1 MTKKTKNNEEQR
13 VLELRSENFEFN
25 DSDLTVSGYVNKAGD
40 ISKVIGRPDNNGHL
54 QFFYETIDPQA
65 FVDSINNRPDGK
77 PIDLYADHDP
87 QKLLATTDNGSLE
100 LNVDDVG
107 LHMRAQIVNTNDG
120 RDAYELIKSG
130 IMGKMSFGF
139 SVKHASMD
147 YSYANA
153 NKYPLRKVDSLDL
166 MEVSAV
172 RFPAYLD
179 TNIEARNSQE
189 VFAELEKRGFNVSN
203 FECNINENGEDN
215 LNMNFEEM
223 KSDEIRSVIERGK
236 QELEKR
242 EDVNKPA
249 EKVEQREAPQEKTA
263 SDNVIVLR
271 FDENML
277 SKLSQIGSILTRSL
291 AKEEVPA
298 EEHRSEEDLDT
309 DADKKAEKE
318 QKGAEKPEEKPAEK
332 GKEDKKEDRAKC
344 ESKDDKEE
352 DRAKCEP
359 KDDKEEDRAKCEP
372 EDGKNK
378 EDRDLPSD
386 EPQQPPLDEH
396 QLEIKS
402 IIDNLKELFH

>member
-1 MTKKTKNNEEQR
+1 VKKKTKNNEEQR

-25 DSDLTVSGYVNKAGD
+25 DNDLTVSGYVNKAGD
-40 ISKVIGRPDNNGHL
+40 VSKVIGKPDNNGQL

-65 FVDSINNRPDGK
+65 FIDSINNRPDGK

-107 LHMRAQIVNTNDG
+107 LHMSAHIVNTSDG

-139 SVKHASMD
+139 NVRHANMD

-153 NKYPLRKVDSLDL
+153 HQYPLRKVDSLDL

-189 VFAELEKRGFNVSN
+189 AFVELEKRGFNVSN
-203 FECNINENGEDN
+203 FEFDTSGNGEDN

-223 KSDEIRSVIERGK
+223 KSDEIRSLIEHGK

-242 EDVNKPA
+242 EDAETKKPA
-249 EKVEQREAPQEKTA
+249 EEERSQQSEAPQEKA
-263 SDNVIVLR
+263 VSSSSVIVK
-271 FDENML
+271 FDEGVISQL
-277 SKLSQIGSILTRSL
+277 SEIRSALTQL
-291 AKEEVPA
+291 VPKKEAPAKEDRDED
-298 EEHRSEEDLDT
+298 DLDT
-309 DADKKAEKE
+309 DADKQAEEK
-318 QKGAEKPEEKPAEK
+318 QKGVEKPEEKSSKPEEK
-332 GKEDKKEDRAKC
+332 STEDDKEEARAKCESEDDKKEDRAKC
-344 ESKDDKEE
+344 ESEDMKDDKTEN
-352 DRAKCEP
+352 RS
-359 KDDKEEDRAKCEP
+359 
-372 EDGKNK
+372 
-378 EDRDLPSD
+378 LPSD
-386 EPQQPPLDEH
+386 ESQQPPLDQH
-396 QLEIKS
+396 QQEINS
-402 IIDNLKELFH
+402 IIGSLKELFH

>member
-1 MTKKTKNNEEQR
+1 MKNNEEQR

-25 DSDLTVSGYVNKAGD
+25 DNDLTVSGYVNKAGD
-40 ISKVIGRPDNNGHL
+40 ISKVIGRPNDNGQL

-107 LHMRAQIVNTNDG
+107 LHMRAHIVNTNDG

-139 SVKHASMD
+139 IVKHASMD

-153 NKYPLRKVDSLDL
+153 HQYPLRKVDSLDL

-189 VFAELEKRGFNVSN
+189 IFAELERRGFNVSN
-203 FECNINENGEDN
+203 VEFDTRGNGENN

-223 KSDEIRSVIERGK
+223 KSDEIRSIIEQGK
-236 QELEKR
+236 RELEKR
-242 EDVNKPA
+242 DNVETKKPN
-249 EKVEQREAPQEKTA
+249 EEERSQQNEAPQEKA
-263 SDNVIVLR
+263 VSDNVMILR
-271 FDENML
+271 LDENV
-277 SKLSQIGSILTRSL
+277 LSQLSEIRSALTQLIS
-291 AKEEVPA
+291 KEKVPVKEDRN
-298 EEHRSEEDLDT
+298 EEGLDT
-309 DADKKAEKE
+309 DVDKRAEEK
-318 QKGAEKPEEKPAEK
+318 QQDAEKPEEKFV
-332 GKEDKKEDRAKC
+332 EDDK
-344 ESKDDKEE
+344 KEE
-352 DRAKCEP
+352 DRAKYES
-359 KDDKEEDRAKCEP
+359 KDMMGSKSEEDRALP
-372 EDGKNK
+372 LK
-378 EDRDLPSD
+378 EFKQS
-386 EPQQPPLDEH
+386 PLDEH
-396 QLEIKS
+396 QQEINS
-402 IIDNLKELFH
+402 IIGSLKELFH

>member
-1 MTKKTKNNEEQR
+1 MKNNEEQR

-25 DSDLTVSGYVNKAGD
+25 DNDLTVSGYVNKAGD
-40 ISKVIGRPDNNGHL
+40 ISKVIGRPNDNGQL

-107 LHMRAQIVNTNDG
+107 LHMRAHIVNTNDG

-139 SVKHASMD
+139 IVKHASMD

-153 NKYPLRKVDSLDL
+153 HQYPLRKVDSLDL

-189 VFAELEKRGFNVSN
+189 IFAELERRGFNVSN
-203 FECNINENGEDN
+203 VEFDTRGNGENN

-223 KSDEIRSVIERGK
+223 KSDEIRSIIEQGK
-236 QELEKR
+236 RELEKR
-242 EDVNKPA
+242 DNVETKKPN
-249 EKVEQREAPQEKTA
+249 EEERSQQNEAPQEKA
-263 SDNVIVLR
+263 VSDNVMILR
-271 FDENML
+271 LDENV
-277 SKLSQIGSILTRSL
+277 LSQLSEIRSALAQLTS
-291 AKEEVPA
+291 KEKVPVKEDRN
-298 EEHRSEEDLDT
+298 EEGLDT
-309 DADKKAEKE
+309 DVDKRAEEK
-318 QKGAEKPEEKPAEK
+318 QQDAEKPEEKFVED
-332 GKEDKKEDRAKC
+332 DKKEEDRAKC
-344 ESKDDKEE
+344 ESKDMMGSKSEE
-352 DRAKCEP
+352 DRALP
-359 KDDKEEDRAKCEP
+359 LKEFKQ
-372 EDGKNK
+372 
-378 EDRDLPSD
+378 S
-386 EPQQPPLDEH
+386 PLDEH
-396 QLEIKS
+396 QQEINS
-402 IIDNLKELFH
+402 IIGSLKELFH

>member
-1 MTKKTKNNEEQR
+1 MKKKTKNNEEQR

-25 DSDLTVSGYVNKAGD
+25 DNDLTVSGYVNKAGD
-40 ISKVIGRPDNNGHL
+40 ISKVIGKPDSNGQL

-65 FVDSINNRPDGK
+65 FIDSINNRPDGR

-100 LNVDDVG
+100 LTVDDVG
-107 LHMRAQIVNTNDG
+107 LHMSAHIVNTSDG

-139 SVKHASMD
+139 NVRHANMD

-153 NKYPLRKVDSLDL
+153 HQYPLRKVDSLDL

-189 VFAELEKRGFNVSN
+189 VFAELENRGFNVSN
-203 FECNINENGEDN
+203 VEVDTRGNGENN

-223 KSDEIRSVIERGK
+223 KSEEIRSIIEHGK

-242 EDVNKPA
+242 ESSA
-249 EKVEQREAPQEKTA
+249 TTPQEKSVSSTPI
-263 SDNVIVLR
+263 IVK
-271 FDENML
+271 FDEEAMSQL
-277 SKLSQIGSILTRSL
+277 SEIRSAL
-291 AKEEVPA
+291 AKLVPKKEA
-298 EEHRSEEDLDT
+298 PAKEARDDEDDLDT
-309 DADKKAEKE
+309 DADKQAEKMQE
-318 QKGAEKPEEKPAEK
+318 KAEKPEAKPAE
-332 GKEDKKEDRAKC
+332 EAK
-344 ESKDDKEE
+344 KEE
-352 DRAKCEP
+352 DRAKCESE
-359 KDDKEEDRAKCEP
+359 DDKEDRACGSDDKKEDRACGSEDDKKEEDRACGSGDK
-372 EDGKNK
+372 K
-378 EDRDLPSD
+378 EKRSLPPD
-386 EPQQPPLDEH
+386 EPQQAPLDEH
-396 QLEIKS
+396 QQEINS

>member
-1 MTKKTKNNEEQR
+1 MKKKKVKNNEEQR

-25 DSDLTVSGYVNKAGD
+25 DNDLTVSGYVNKAGD
-40 ISKVIGRPDNNGHL
+40 ISKVIGRPNDNGQL

-107 LHMRAQIVNTNDG
+107 LHMRAHIVNTNDG

-139 SVKHASMD
+139 IVKHASMD

-153 NKYPLRKVDSLDL
+153 HQYPLRKVDSLDL

-189 VFAELEKRGFNVSN
+189 IFAELERRGFNVSN
-203 FECNINENGEDN
+203 VEFDTRGNGENN

-223 KSDEIRSVIERGK
+223 KSDEIRSIIEQGK
-236 QELEKR
+236 RELEKR
-242 EDVNKPA
+242 DNVETKKPN
-249 EKVEQREAPQEKTA
+249 EEERSQQNEAPQEKA
-263 SDNVIVLR
+263 VSDNVMILR
-271 FDENML
+271 LDENV
-277 SKLSQIGSILTRSL
+277 LSQLSEIRSALTQLTS
-291 AKEEVPA
+291 KEKVPVKEDRN
-298 EEHRSEEDLDT
+298 EEGLDT
-309 DADKKAEKE
+309 DVDKRAEEK
-318 QKGAEKPEEKPAEK
+318 QQDAEKPEEKFVED
-332 GKEDKKEDRAKC
+332 DKKEEDRAKC
-344 ESKDDKEE
+344 ESKDMMGSKSEE
-352 DRAKCEP
+352 DRALP
-359 KDDKEEDRAKCEP
+359 LKEFKQ
-372 EDGKNK
+372 
-378 EDRDLPSD
+378 S
-386 EPQQPPLDEH
+386 PLDEH
-396 QLEIKS
+396 QQEINS
-402 IIDNLKELFH
+402 IIGSLKELFH

>member
-40 ISKVIGRPDNNGHL
+40 ISKVIGRPDNNGQL

-65 FVDSINNRPDGK
+65 FIDSINNRPDGK

-242 EDVNKPA
+242 EDASTEKAA
-249 EKVEQREAPQEKTA
+249 EEERSQQSEAPQEKTA

-277 SKLSQIGSILTRSL
+277 SKLSQIGSVLTRSL

-298 EEHRSEEDLDT
+298 EEHRSKEDLET

-318 QKGAEKPEEKPAEK
+318 QKGAEKPEEKPTEK
-332 GKEDKKEDRAKC
+332 DKEDRAKC
-344 ESKDDKEE
+344 ES
-352 DRAKCEP
+352 

-396 QLEIKS
+396 QQEIKS

>member
-1 MTKKTKNNEEQR
+1 MKNNEEQR

-25 DSDLTVSGYVNKAGD
+25 DNDLTVSGYVNKAGD
-40 ISKVIGRPDNNGHL
+40 ISKVIGRPDSNGQL

-107 LHMRAQIVNTNDG
+107 LHMRAHIVNTNDG

-139 SVKHASMD
+139 RVKHASMD

-153 NKYPLRKVDSLDL
+153 HKYPLRKVDSLDL

-179 TNIEARNSQE
+179 TNIEARNTQE

-203 FECNINENGEDN
+203 CEFNPDENGENN

-223 KSDEIRSVIERGK
+223 KSDEIRSFIEQGK
-236 QELEKR
+236 QELNKR
-242 EDVNKPA
+242 EDADTEKPA
-249 EKVEQREAPQEKTA
+249 EERSEQKEVPQQKAT
-263 SDNVIVLR
+263 SGNVIVLKL
-271 FDENML
+271 DENIL
-277 SKLSQIGSILTRSL
+277 SKISSVFAQSAT
-291 AKEEVPA
+291 KEEVPT
-298 EEHRSEEDLDT
+298 EDSRDEDDLDT
-309 DADKKAEKE
+309 NADRQVEEEQKKAKKPEEKS
-318 QKGAEKPEEKPAEK
+318 EEKPAED
-332 GKEDKKEDRAKC
+332 EKKEDQEKSEA
-344 ESKDDKEE
+344 EDKEE
-352 DRAKCEP
+352 D
-359 KDDKEEDRAKCEP
+359 KEENRES
-372 EDGKNK
+372 
-378 EDRDLPSD
+378 LSD
-386 EPQQPPLDEH
+386 QPQQASLDEH
-396 QLEIKS
+396 QQEIES
-402 IIDNLKELFH
+402 IIDSLKELFH

>member
-1 MTKKTKNNEEQR
+1 MKNNEEQR
-13 VLELRSENFEFN
+13 VLELRSKNFEFN
-25 DSDLTVSGYVNKAGD
+25 DNDLTVSGYVNKAGD
-40 ISKVIGRPDNNGHL
+40 VSKVIGKPDKSGHL

-65 FVDSINNRPDGK
+65 FVDSINNRPDGR

-107 LHMRAQIVNTNDG
+107 LHMRAHIVNTNDG

-139 SVKHASMD
+139 SVRHATMD

-153 NKYPLRKVDSLDL
+153 HKYPLRKVDALDL

-203 FECNINENGEDN
+203 FEFDDNGNGENN

-223 KSDEIRSVIERGK
+223 KSDEIRSIIEHGK

-242 EDVNKPA
+242 EDA
-249 EKVEQREAPQEKTA
+249 ETKNPTEEERSQQSEAPQEKA
-263 SDNVIVLR
+263 VSGSSVVVK
-271 FDENML
+271 FDEGVMSEL
-277 SKLSQIGSILTRSL
+277 SEIRSAL
-291 AKEEVPA
+291 AQLVPKKEA
-298 EEHRSEEDLDT
+298 RDDDEDLDT
-309 DADKKAEKE
+309 DADKQAEEE
-318 QKGAEKPEEKPAEK
+318 QKKAEKPEEKPASEDRAC
-332 GKEDKKEDRAKC
+332 GSEDDKKEDRAKC
-344 ESKDDKEE
+344 DSEGDKKEDRECKSEDDKKEE
-352 DRAKCEP
+352 DRACGSEENK
-359 KDDKEEDRAKCEP
+359 KEKRSM
-372 EDGKNK
+372 
-378 EDRDLPSD
+378 PSS
-386 EPQQPPLDEH
+386 QPPLDEH
-396 QLEIKS
+396 QQEINS
-402 IIDNLKELFH
+402 IIGSLKELFR

>member
-1 MTKKTKNNEEQR
+1 MNKKTKNNEEQR

-25 DSDLTVSGYVNKAGD
+25 DNDFTVSGYVNKAGD
-40 ISKVIGRPDNNGHL
+40 VSKVIGKPDNNGQL

-65 FVDSINNRPDGK
+65 FIDSINNRPDGR

-100 LNVDDVG
+100 LTVDDVG
-107 LHMRAQIVNTNDG
+107 LHMSAHIVNTSDG

-139 SVKHASMD
+139 NVRHATMD

-153 NKYPLRKVDSLDL
+153 HQYPLRKVDSLDL

-203 FECNINENGEDN
+203 VEFDTSRNEENN

-223 KSDEIRSVIERGK
+223 KSDEIRSLIEHGK

-242 EDVNKPA
+242 EDVSSK
-249 EKVEQREAPQEKTA
+249 EVPQEK
-263 SDNVIVLR
+263 SVSGSPIIVK
-271 FDENML
+271 FDEEAMSQL
-277 SKLSQIGSILTRSL
+277 SEIRSAL
-291 AKEEVPA
+291 AQLVPKKEASAKEARDDED
-298 EEHRSEEDLDT
+298 DLDT
-309 DADKKAEKE
+309 DADKQAEKIQE
-318 QKGAEKPEEKPAEK
+318 KAEKPEAKP
-332 GKEDKKEDRAKC
+332 
-344 ESKDDKEE
+344 SKDVKEE
-352 DRAKCEP
+352 DRACES
-359 KDDKEEDRAKCEP
+359 KDKRDDEEDEEDRACESDDKKEKRSLPP
-372 EDGKNK
+372 E
-378 EDRDLPSD
+378 
-386 EPQQPPLDEH
+386 EPQQPQMDEH
-396 QLEIKS
+396 QQEINS
-402 IIDNLKELFH
+402 IIGSLKELFH

>member
-1 MTKKTKNNEEQR
+1 MKNNEEQR

-25 DSDLTVSGYVNKAGD
+25 DNDLTVSGYVNKAGD
-40 ISKVIGRPDNNGHL
+40 ISKVIGRPNDNGQL

-107 LHMRAQIVNTNDG
+107 LHMRAHIVNTNDG

-139 SVKHASMD
+139 IVKHASMD

-153 NKYPLRKVDSLDL
+153 HQYPLRKVDSLDL

-189 VFAELEKRGFNVSN
+189 IFAELERRGFNVSN
-203 FECNINENGEDN
+203 VEFDTRGNGENN

-223 KSDEIRSVIERGK
+223 KSDEIRSIIEQGK
-236 QELEKR
+236 RELEKR
-242 EDVNKPA
+242 DNVETKKPN
-249 EKVEQREAPQEKTA
+249 EEERSQQNEAPQEKA
-263 SDNVIVLR
+263 VSDNVMILR
-271 FDENML
+271 LDENV
-277 SKLSQIGSILTRSL
+277 LSQLSEIRSALTQLTS
-291 AKEEVPA
+291 KEKVPVKEDRN
-298 EEHRSEEDLDT
+298 EEGLDT
-309 DADKKAEKE
+309 DVDKRAEEK
-318 QKGAEKPEEKPAEK
+318 QQDAEKPEEKFVED
-332 GKEDKKEDRAKC
+332 DKKEEDRAKC
-344 ESKDDKEE
+344 ESKDMMGSKSEE
-352 DRAKCEP
+352 DRALP
-359 KDDKEEDRAKCEP
+359 LKEFKQ
-372 EDGKNK
+372 
-378 EDRDLPSD
+378 S
-386 EPQQPPLDEH
+386 PLDEH
-396 QLEIKS
+396 QQEINS
-402 IIDNLKELFH
+402 IIGSLKELFH

>member
-25 DSDLTVSGYVNKAGD
+25 DNDLTVSGYVNKAGD
-40 ISKVIGRPDNNGHL
+40 ISKVIGRPDSNGQL

-65 FVDSINNRPDGK
+65 FIDSINNRPDGK

-107 LHMRAQIVNTNDG
+107 LHMRAHIVNTNDG

-139 SVKHASMD
+139 NVKHAVMD

-153 NKYPLRKVDSLDL
+153 HKYPLRKVDSLDL

-179 TNIEARNSQE
+179 TNIEARNSEE

-203 FECNINENGEDN
+203 FECNTSENGEDN

-236 QELEKR
+236 QELERR
-242 EDVNKPA
+242 ENVNIKNPA
-249 EKVEQREAPQEKTA
+249 EEERTQQNEAPQEKA
-263 SDNVIVLR
+263 VSDNVIVLK

-277 SKLSQIGSILTRSL
+277 SKLSQISSALTQSF
-291 AKEEVPA
+291 AKEEVPV
-298 EEHRSEEDLDT
+298 EEHKSEDDLDT
-309 DADKKAEKE
+309 DADKKAEEE
-318 QKGAEKPEEKPAEK
+318 QKGAEKPEEKPTEK
-332 GKEDKKEDRAKC
+332 DKGDQKEDQAKG
-344 ESKDDKEE
+344 ESKDGMEE
-352 DRAKCEP
+352 DRVKRDPE
-359 KDDKEEDRAKCEP
+359 DDKS
-372 EDGKNK
+372 K
-378 EDRDLPSD
+378 EDRDLSSD
-386 EPQQPPLDEH
+386 EPQQSSLDEH

>member
-1 MTKKTKNNEEQR
+1 MKNNEEQR

-25 DSDLTVSGYVNKAGD
+25 DNDLTVSGYVNKAGD
-40 ISKVIGRPDNNGHL
+40 VSKVIGRPDKNGQL

-100 LNVDDVG
+100 LNVDDIG
-107 LHMRAQIVNTNDG
+107 LHMRAHIVNTNDG

-139 SVKHASMD
+139 RVKHATMD
-147 YSYANA
+147 YGYANTH
-153 NKYPLRKVDSLDL
+153 KYPLRKVDSLDL

-189 VFAELEKRGFNVSN
+189 AFVELEKRGFNVSN
-203 FECNINENGEDN
+203 FELNIDENGEND

-223 KSDEIRSVIERGK
+223 KSDEIRSIIEQGK
-236 QELEKR
+236 QELERR
-242 EDVNKPA
+242 EDVNVKNSN
-249 EKVEQREAPQEKTA
+249 EEVRSQKNKAPQEKA
-263 SDNVIVLR
+263 VSSSPIVIK
-271 FDENML
+271 FDEEA
-277 SKLSQIGSILTRSL
+277 LSQLSEIRSAL
-291 AKEEVPA
+291 AQVVGKKEAPVKED
-298 EEHRSEEDLDT
+298 RSEDDLDT
-309 DADKKAEKE
+309 DADKQAEEEQEKAEKPE
-318 QKGAEKPEEKPAEK
+318 KKPEEKPAEE
-332 GKEDKKEDRAKC
+332 GKKEEQEDQEDS
-344 ESKDDKEE
+344 ESE
-352 DRAKCEP
+352 DRKEN
-359 KDDKEEDRAKCEP
+359 KDEECRS
-372 EDGKNK
+372 
-378 EDRDLPSD
+378 LPSG

-396 QLEIKS
+396 QQEIKS

>member
-1 MTKKTKNNEEQR
+1 MTNKTKSNEEQR
-13 VLELRSENFEFN
+13 VLELRSENFEF
-25 DSDLTVSGYVNKAGD
+25 DDRELTVSGYVNKAGD
-40 ISKVIGRPDNNGHL
+40 VSKVIGKPDNSGHL

-65 FVDSINNRPDGK
+65 FIDSIENRPDGK

-100 LNVDDVG
+100 LEVDDVG
-107 LHMRAQIVNTNDG
+107 LHMTAQIVNTNDG

-153 NKYPLRKVDSLDL
+153 HKYPLRRVDSLDL

-242 EDVNKPA
+242 EDASTKKPA
-249 EKVEQREAPQEKTA
+249 EEERSQQSEAPQEKTA

-277 SKLSQIGSILTRSL
+277 SKLSQIGSVLTRSL

-298 EEHRSEEDLDT
+298 EEHRSKEDLET

-318 QKGAEKPEEKPAEK
+318 QKGAEKPEEKPTEK
-332 GKEDKKEDRAKC
+332 GKEDRAKC
-344 ESKDDKEE
+344 ES
-352 DRAKCEP
+352 

-396 QLEIKS
+396 QQEIKS

>member
-25 DSDLTVSGYVNKAGD
+25 DNDLTVSGYVNKAGD
-40 ISKVIGRPDNNGHL
+40 ISKVIGKPDNNGQL

-65 FVDSINNRPDGK
+65 FINSINNRPDGR

-107 LHMRAQIVNTNDG
+107 LHMRASIVNTSDG

-139 SVKHASMD
+139 NVRHAIMD
-147 YSYANA
+147 YSYASDH
-153 NKYPLRKVDSLDL
+153 KYPLRKVDSLDL

-203 FECNINENGEDN
+203 VEFDTRGNGENN
-215 LNMNFEEM
+215 LNMNFKEM
-223 KSDEIRSVIERGK
+223 KSDEIRSIIEYGK

-242 EDVNKPA
+242 EDA
-249 EKVEQREAPQEKTA
+249 EAKKSNEEERSQQSEAPQEKSVSRT
-263 SDNVIVLR
+263 SITFKL
-271 FDENML
+271 DEDVMSQL
-277 SKLSQIGSILTRSL
+277 SEIRSALDQLTSK
-291 AKEEVPA
+291 KEAPVK
-298 EEHRSEEDLDT
+298 EDRDDDELET
-309 DADKKAEKE
+309 DADKQAKEK
-318 QKGAEKPEEKPAEK
+318 QKEAEKPEEKPTSEEK
-332 GKEDKKEDRAKC
+332 PSEDDKKEARAKC
-344 ESKDDKEE
+344 DSKNDKRE
-352 DRAKCEP
+352 DRECNS
-359 KDDKEEDRAKCEP
+359 
-372 EDGKNK
+372 EDGKK
-378 EDRDLPSD
+378 EEQSMPSS
-386 EPQQPPLDEH
+386 QPPLDEH
-396 QLEIKS
+396 QQEIKS
-402 IIDNLKELFH
+402 IIGSLKELFH

>member
-1 MTKKTKNNEEQR
+1 MKNNEEQR

-25 DSDLTVSGYVNKAGD
+25 DNDLTVAGYVNKAGD
-40 ISKVIGRPDNNGHL
+40 VSKVIGRPDKNGQL

-107 LHMRAQIVNTNDG
+107 LHMRAHIVNTNDG

-139 SVKHASMD
+139 RVKHATMD

-153 NKYPLRKVDSLDL
+153 HKYPLRKVDSLDL

-189 VFAELEKRGFNVSN
+189 AFIELEKRGFNVSN
-203 FECNINENGEDN
+203 FELNIDENGEND

-223 KSDEIRSVIERGK
+223 KSDEIRSIIEQGK
-236 QELEKR
+236 QELERR
-242 EDVNKPA
+242 EDVNVKA
-249 EKVEQREAPQEKTA
+249 SNEETRSQKNEAPQEKA
-263 SDNVIVLR
+263 VSGSPIVIK
-271 FDENML
+271 FDEET
-277 SKLSQIGSILTRSL
+277 LSQLSEIRSAL
-291 AKEEVPA
+291 AQVVDKKEAPVK
-298 EEHRSEEDLDT
+298 EDRREDNLDT
-309 DADKKAEKE
+309 DADKQAEEEHEK
-318 QKGAEKPEEKPAEK
+318 AEKPEEKSEEKPAED
-332 GKEDKKEDRAKC
+332 DK
-344 ESKDDKEE
+344 KEE
-352 DRAKCEP
+352 DRAKCDSEND
-359 KDDKEEDRAKCEP
+359 KKEDRECKSEDDKKEEDRACGSEK
-372 EDGKNK
+372 DKK
-378 EDRDLPSD
+378 EERSMPSS
-386 EPQQPPLDEH
+386 QPPLDEH
-396 QLEIKS
+396 QQEINS
-402 IIDNLKELFH
+402 IIGSLKELFR

>member
-1 MTKKTKNNEEQR
+1 MKNNEEQR

-25 DSDLTVSGYVNKAGD
+25 DNDLTVSGYVNKAGD
-40 ISKVIGRPDNNGHL
+40 VSKVIGKPDNNGQL

-65 FVDSINNRPDGK
+65 FVDSINNRPDGR

-100 LNVDDVG
+100 LTVDDVG
-107 LHMRAQIVNTNDG
+107 LHMSAHIVNTSDG

-139 SVKHASMD
+139 NVRHATMD

-153 NKYPLRKVDSLDL
+153 HQYPLRKVDSLDL

-203 FECNINENGEDN
+203 VEFDTRGNGENN

-223 KSDEIRSVIERGK
+223 KSEEIRSIIERGK

-242 EDVNKPA
+242 EDAETKKPS
-249 EKVEQREAPQEKTA
+249 EEERSQQSEAPQEKAA
-263 SDNVIVLR
+263 SDSSIIVK
-271 FDENML
+271 FDEGVMSEL
-277 SKLSQIGSILTRSL
+277 SEIRSAL
-291 AKEEVPA
+291 AQLVPKKEAPAKEARDED
-298 EEHRSEEDLDT
+298 DLDT
-309 DADKKAEKE
+309 DADKQAEKE
-318 QKGAEKPEEKPAEK
+318 QEKAEKPEEKPASEEK
-332 GKEDKKEDRAKC
+332 PVEDDKKEDQAMGGSESDKKEEERAKC
-344 ESKDDKEE
+344 ESEDKRDDEDEE
-352 DRAKCEP
+352 DRS
-359 KDDKEEDRAKCEP
+359 
-372 EDGKNK
+372 
-378 EDRDLPSD
+378 LPPAQ
-386 EPQQPPLDEH
+386 PQQGPLDEH
-396 QLEIKS
+396 QQEINS
-402 IIDNLKELFH
+402 IIGSLKELFH

>member
-1 MTKKTKNNEEQR
+1 MKNNEEQR

-25 DSDLTVSGYVNKAGD
+25 DNDLTVSGYVNKAGD
-40 ISKVIGRPDNNGHL
+40 VSKVIGKPDKSGHL

-65 FVDSINNRPDGK
+65 FIDSINNRPDGR

-107 LHMRAQIVNTNDG
+107 LHMRAHIVNTNDG

-139 SVKHASMD
+139 SVRHATID

-153 NKYPLRKVDSLDL
+153 HKYPLRKVDALDL

-189 VFAELEKRGFNVSN
+189 AFIELEKRGFNVSN
-203 FECNINENGEDN
+203 FELNTDENGEND

-223 KSDEIRSVIERGK
+223 KSDEIRSIIEQGK

-242 EDVNKPA
+242 EDANVKNSNEEVRSQKS
-249 EKVEQREAPQEKTA
+249 EAPREKTV
-263 SDNVIVLR
+263 SSSPIVIK
-271 FDENML
+271 FDKET
-277 SKLSQIGSILTRSL
+277 LSQLSEIGSAL
-291 AKEEVPA
+291 AQVVGKKETSVKED
-298 EEHRSEEDLDT
+298 RSEDDLDT
-309 DADKKAEKE
+309 DADKQAEEE
-318 QKGAEKPEEKPAEK
+318 QGKAEKPEEKSTSEEKPAEDDK
-332 GKEDKKEDRAKC
+332 KEEDRVKCDFENGKKEDRECKS
-344 ESKDDKEE
+344 EGDK
-352 DRAKCEP
+352 
-359 KDDKEEDRAKCEP
+359 KEKRSM
-372 EDGKNK
+372 
-378 EDRDLPSD
+378 PSSR
-386 EPQQPPLDEH
+386 PPLDEH
-396 QLEIKS
+396 QQEINS
-402 IIDNLKELFH
+402 IIGNLKELFR

>member
-1 MTKKTKNNEEQR
+1 MNKKTKNNEEQR

-25 DSDLTVSGYVNKAGD
+25 DNDLTVSGYVNKAGD
-40 ISKVIGRPDNNGHL
+40 VSKVIGKPDNNGQL

-65 FVDSINNRPDGK
+65 FIDSINNRPDGK

-139 SVKHASMD
+139 TVKHANMD
-147 YSYANA
+147 YSYANTHQ
-153 NKYPLRKVDSLDL
+153 YPLRKVDSLDL

-189 VFAELEKRGFNVSN
+189 VFAELERRGFNVSN
-203 FECNINENGEDN
+203 VEFDTKGNGENN

-223 KSDEIRSVIERGK
+223 KSDEIRSIIEQGK

-242 EDVNKPA
+242 EDVETKKPN
-249 EKVEQREAPQEKTA
+249 EEERSHQNEAPQEKA
-263 SDNVIVLR
+263 VSDNVMILKL
-271 FDENML
+271 DENVL
-277 SKLSQIGSILTRSL
+277 SKLSEIRSALTQL
-291 AKEEVPA
+291 ASKEKVPVKQD
-298 EEHRSEEDLDT
+298 RSEDDLDT
-309 DADKKAEKE
+309 DADKQAEEKQKE
-318 QKGAEKPEEKPAEK
+318 AEKPEEKSAED
-332 GKEDKKEDRAKC
+332 DK
-344 ESKDDKEE
+344 KEE
-352 DRAKCEP
+352 DRAKCGSKNM
-359 KDDKEEDRAKCEP
+359 KDGKSEEDRT
-372 EDGKNK
+372 
-378 EDRDLPSD
+378 LPS
-386 EPQQPPLDEH
+386 EESQQPPLDEH
-396 QLEIKS
+396 QQEINS
-402 IIDNLKELFH
+402 IIGSLKELFH

>member
-1 MTKKTKNNEEQR
+1 MKKKTKNNEEQR

-25 DSDLTVSGYVNKAGD
+25 DNDLTVSGYVNKAGD
-40 ISKVIGRPDNNGHL
+40 VSKVIGKPDNNGHL

-65 FVDSINNRPDGK
+65 FVESINNRPDGR

-107 LHMRAQIVNTNDG
+107 LHMTAHLVNTSDG

-139 SVKHASMD
+139 NVRHATMD

-153 NKYPLRKVDSLDL
+153 HKYPLRKVDSLDL

-203 FECNINENGEDN
+203 LEFDTSRNGEDN

-223 KSDEIRSVIERGK
+223 KSEEIRSIIEHGK
-236 QELEKR
+236 QELERR
-242 EDVNKPA
+242 EDTSSVKS
-249 EKVEQREAPQEKTA
+249 KVTPQEKAVSGTPK
-263 SDNVIVLR
+263 L
-271 FDENML
+271 DEDV
-277 SKLSQIGSILTRSL
+277 LSQLSEIKSALSQL
-291 AKEEVPA
+291 VLWPKKEAPVK
-298 EEHRSEEDLDT
+298 EDRDEDNLDT
-309 DADKKAEKE
+309 DADKQVKEEQEK
-318 QKGAEKPEEKPAEK
+318 AEKPEKKTTSEEKPVED
-332 GKEDKKEDRAKC
+332 DKKEDRAQCGSEGDKKEEERAKC
-344 ESKDDKEE
+344 GSEGMKDDK
-352 DRAKCEP
+352 
-359 KDDKEEDRAKCEP
+359 KEERS
-372 EDGKNK
+372 
-378 EDRDLPSD
+378 LPSAQ
-386 EPQQPPLDEH
+386 PQQAPLDEH
-396 QLEIKS
+396 QQEINS
-402 IIDNLKELFH
+402 IIGSLKELFH

>member
-1 MTKKTKNNEEQR
+1 MKNNEEQR

-25 DSDLTVSGYVNKAGD
+25 DNDLTVSGYVNKAGD
-40 ISKVIGRPDNNGHL
+40 VSKVIGKPDKSGHL

-107 LHMRAQIVNTNDG
+107 LHMRAHIVNTNDG

-139 SVKHASMD
+139 SVRHATMD

-153 NKYPLRKVDSLDL
+153 HKYPLRKVDALDL

-203 FECNINENGEDN
+203 FEFDANGNGENN

-223 KSDEIRSVIERGK
+223 TSDEIRSIIEHGK

-242 EDVNKPA
+242 EDVETKNPA
-249 EKVEQREAPQEKTA
+249 EEERSQQSEAPQEKA
-263 SDNVIVLR
+263 VSGSSVVVK
-271 FDENML
+271 FDEGVMSEL
-277 SKLSQIGSILTRSL
+277 SEISSAL
-291 AKEEVPA
+291 AQLVPKKEA
-298 EEHRSEEDLDT
+298 RDDDEDLDT
-309 DADKKAEKE
+309 DADKQAEEE
-318 QKGAEKPEEKPAEK
+318 QKKAEKPEEKPASEEK
-332 GKEDKKEDRAKC
+332 PADDDK
-344 ESKDDKEE
+344 KEE
-352 DRAKCEP
+352 DRAKCDSEN
-359 KDDKEEDRAKCEP
+359 DK
-372 EDGKNK
+372 K
-378 EDRDLPSD
+378 EDRECKSEDDKKEERSMPSN
-386 EPQQPPLDEH
+386 QPPLDEH
-396 QLEIKS
+396 QQEINS
-402 IIDNLKELFH
+402 IIGSLKELFR

>member
-25 DSDLTVSGYVNKAGD
+25 DNDLTVSGYVNKAGD
-40 ISKVIGRPDNNGHL
+40 ISKVIGKPDNNGQL

-65 FVDSINNRPDGK
+65 FINSINNRPDGR

-139 SVKHASMD
+139 SVRHATMN
-147 YSYANA
+147 YSYASA
-153 NKYPLRKVDSLDL
+153 HKYPLRTVDALDL

-189 VFAELEKRGFNVSN
+189 AFAELERRGFNVSN
-203 FECNINENGEDN
+203 FELDKSGNGEDN

-223 KSDEIRSVIERGK
+223 KSEEIRSVIEKGK

-242 EDVNKPA
+242 EDANTKKP
-249 EKVEQREAPQEKTA
+249 VEEERSQQEEIPQVKGA

-277 SKLSQIGSILTRSL
+277 SKLSQIGSALTRSL
-291 AKEEVPA
+291 KEEIPV
-298 EEHRSEEDLDT
+298 EEHRSEDDLDT
-309 DADKKAEKE
+309 DADKKVEEQQKE
-318 QKGAEKPEEKPAEK
+318 AEKPEEKPAEK
-332 GKEDKKEDRAKC
+332 GEEDKKEGRA
-344 ESKDDKEE
+344 E
-352 DRAKCEP
+352 CEP
-359 KDDKEEDRAKCEP
+359 KDDKEEDRAKCET
-372 EDGKNK
+372 EDGKSK
-378 EDRDLPSD
+378 EDRSLPSD

-396 QLEIKS
+396 QQEIKS

>member
-40 ISKVIGRPDNNGHL
+40 ISKVIGKPDNNGQL

-65 FVDSINNRPDGK
+65 FINSINNRPDGR

-100 LNVDDVG
+100 LSVDDVG
-107 LHMRAQIVNTNDG
+107 LHMRASIVNTNDG

-130 IMGKMSFGF
+130 VMGKMSFGF
-139 SVKHASMD
+139 SVRHATMD
-147 YSYANA
+147 YSYASA
-153 NKYPLRKVDSLDL
+153 HKYPLRTVDSLDL

-189 VFAELEKRGFNVSN
+189 AFAELERRGFNVSN
-203 FECNINENGEDN
+203 LELDKSENGEDN
-215 LNMNFEEM
+215 LNMNFKEM
-223 KSDEIRSVIERGK
+223 KSEEIRSIIERGK

-242 EDVNKPA
+242 EDASTKKPA
-249 EKVEQREAPQEKTA
+249 EEERSQQEEIPQVKGS

-277 SKLSQIGSILTRSL
+277 SKLSKIGSVLTRSL
-291 AKEEVPA
+291 AKEEAPA
-298 EEHRSEEDLDT
+298 EEHRSDDDLDT
-309 DADKKAEKE
+309 DADKKAEEE
-318 QKGAEKPEEKPAEK
+318 QKEAEKPEEKPAEE

-344 ESKDDKEE
+344 EPKDGKEE

-359 KDDKEEDRAKCEP
+359 KD
-372 EDGKNK
+372 GKSK
-378 EDRDLPSD
+378 EDRSLPSN

-396 QLEIKS
+396 QQEIKS